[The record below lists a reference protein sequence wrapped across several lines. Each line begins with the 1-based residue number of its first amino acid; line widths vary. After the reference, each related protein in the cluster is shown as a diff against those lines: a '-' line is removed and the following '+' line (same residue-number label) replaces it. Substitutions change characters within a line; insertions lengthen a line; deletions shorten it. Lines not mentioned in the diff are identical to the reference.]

1 LNALSLAVLLF
12 AQGAGADGPRGLPD
26 PFSREG
32 ICAFAEHL
40 DAEGDASDAAAEF
53 ARCLFLSEAAD
64 SSLHPELRRRR
75 IRALLRAGAPDPAYS
90 EFRAWARAD
99 TGSLLRETAY
109 ALGKEL
115 VRADRDSLVPP
126 LLAALSVPA
135 APDSIQ
141 ARLRLLE
148 ASAWLRLGNGDSA
161 RTALARASREGGK
174 EAEPSIALV
183 SGLAGEARNGIG
195 GHRWLAGLL
204 SACVPGLGKVYA
216 GRPVDGGATLLV
228 LAFLGWQAWDGYAH
242 DGPASVKGAIFAA
255 STAGLYA
262 GNVYGSMRAV
272 DVENEKRRKAYAER
286 IKFAVAFRLP

>member
-1 LNALSLAVLLF
+1 
-12 AQGAGADGPRGLPD
+12 
-26 PFSREG
+26 
-32 ICAFAEHL
+32 L
-40 DAEGDASDAAAEF
+40 DAEGDAAAAAAEY

-75 IRALLRAGAPDPAYS
+75 IQALLRAGAPDPAYR

-99 TGSLLRETAY
+99 TGEPLRETAY

-126 LLAALSVPA
+126 LLAGLSAPR
-135 APDSIQ
+135 APDSLQ

-148 ASAWLRLGNGDSA
+148 ASAWLRMGRGDSA
-161 RTALARASREGGK
+161 RAALALASREGGK
-174 EAEPSIALV
+174 GEDASIALL
-183 SGLAGEARNGIG
+183 SGLAGESRNGTG
-195 GHRWLAGLL
+195 RRWLAGLL

-228 LAFLGWQAWDGYAH
+228 MAFLGWQAWDGYAH